1 MVANTFLM
9 SGIVYKDESYKITGA
24 CFEVYNQK
32 GFGFTEPVYQEC
44 LELELGL
51 QGIPFVAQPE
61 IQLSY
66 KGTLLNQYFKPDFIC
81 FGKIIVE
88 IKSVDSLSNPHRA
101 QTLNYL
107 NATGYELAL
116 LVNFGR
122 HPRLEYERLART
134 KNTSI
139 RDQLS
144 SWNQELT

>member
-1 MVANTFLM
+1 MNANIFM
-9 SGIVYKDESYKITGA
+9 SGIIYKDESYKIVGA

-44 LELELGL
+44 LQLEFGF
-51 QGIPFVAQPE
+51 QEIPFVAQPE

-66 KGTLLNQYFKPDFIC
+66 KGTLLDQYFKPDFIC

-88 IKSVDSLSNPHRA
+88 IKSVDALSNAHRA

-116 LVNFGR
+116 LVNFGK

-134 KNTSI
+134 KHLSI
-139 RDQLS
+139 GEEIR
-144 SWNQELT
+144 SWTQDLN